1 MLGVFKGPVVFIS
14 RKQIEMAGGEW
25 LYQKVMLLHRF
36 GLLMQ
41 KLNNLCENAKYF

>member
-1 MLGVFKGPVVFIS
+1 MLGVFKGPVVSIS

-25 LYQKVMLLHRF
+25 LYQRVMLLHGF

-41 KLNNLCENAKYF
+41 KLNN

>member
-1 MLGVFKGPVVFIS
+1 MLGVFKGPMVSIS

-25 LYQKVMLLHRF
+25 LYQIVMLLHGF

-41 KLNNLCENAKYF
+41 KINN